1 MQQTDLKKLLEAGV
15 HFGHLTR
22 RWNPKMKPYIL
33 MERNGIHLLDLKKTQ
48 SMLAEACEAIQ
59 KVAAEGKKV
68 LFVGTKPQAREVLAA
83 EARRANQPFVV
94 ERWLGGMLTNFVTI
108 RKSVKRLQNI
118 EKMMQ
123 DGTFDKFIKKERL
136 MITREQ
142 EKLKKI
148 LEGVAV
154 INRLPGA
161 IFVVDTNKEHI
172 AVAEAKRLGIP
183 VFGML
188 DTNCNPDELDYGIPA
203 NDDAVGSIEIIARTI
218 ADALIEGSTKVTVT
232 ADTDDES
239 ETKAEV
245 KTEAAKA

>member
-1 MQQTDLKKLLEAGV
+1 MSQTDIKKLLEAGV

-48 SMLAEACEAIQ
+48 IMLDEACAAIQ
-59 KVAAEGKKV
+59 KVAADGKKV
-68 LFVGTKPQAREVLAA
+68 LFVGTKPQAREALAN
-83 EARRANQPFVV
+83 EAKRANQPYVV

-108 RKSVKRLQNI
+108 RKSVKRLQSI

-148 LEGVAV
+148 LDGVAV

-203 NDDAVGSIEIIARTI
+203 NDDAVASIEIIAKAI
-218 ADALIEGSTKVTVT
+218 ADALIEGATKVTVT
-232 ADTDDES
+232 NENEEASES
-239 ETKAEV
+239 ETQKPE
-245 KTEAAKA
+245 TENA

>member
-1 MQQTDLKKLLEAGV
+1 MSQTDIKKLLEAGV

-48 SMLAEACEAIQ
+48 IMLDEACAAIQ
-59 KVAAEGKKV
+59 KVAADGKKV
-68 LFVGTKPQAREVLAA
+68 LFVGTKPQAREALAN
-83 EARRANQPFVV
+83 EAKRANQPYVV

-108 RKSVKRLQNI
+108 RKSIKRLQSI

-148 LEGVAV
+148 LDGVAV

-161 IFVVDTNKEHI
+161 IFIVDTNKEHI

-203 NDDAVGSIEIIARTI
+203 NDDAVASIEIIAKAI
-218 ADALIEGSTKVTVT
+218 ADALIEGATKVTVT
-232 ADTDDES
+232 NENEEEASES
-239 ETKAEV
+239 ETKKSEV
-245 KTEAAKA
+245 ENA